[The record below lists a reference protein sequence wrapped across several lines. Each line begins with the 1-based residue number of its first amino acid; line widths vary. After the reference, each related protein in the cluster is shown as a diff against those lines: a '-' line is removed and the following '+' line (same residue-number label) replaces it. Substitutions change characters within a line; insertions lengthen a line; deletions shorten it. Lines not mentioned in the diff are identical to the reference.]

1 MKKETSVAVFL
12 GIFFGLILGLF
23 LIFKNKQLQLETTKS
38 LTPKTKVT
46 VTVIPLKKDN
56 VQFFTIEKP
65 SDGII
70 VDSDKIY
77 IEGKAS
83 SGSTIVIQSP
93 VSQLTN
99 KVTSD
104 KFKIEFPLALGENV
118 IGITAYPKDSQ
129 IRPVEKKI
137 TVYYLDNQL

>member
-23 LIFKNKQLQLETTKS
+23 LIFKNKQQQLETTKS
-38 LTPKTKVT
+38 LTPKAKVT

-65 SDGII
+65 SDGIV

-83 SGSTIVIQSP
+83 IGSTIVIQSA
-93 VSQLTN
+93 VSQLTT
-99 KVTSD
+99 KVTKD
-104 KFKIEFPLALGENV
+104 KFKIEFPLALGENI
-118 IGITAYPKDSQ
+118 IGITTYPKDPQ